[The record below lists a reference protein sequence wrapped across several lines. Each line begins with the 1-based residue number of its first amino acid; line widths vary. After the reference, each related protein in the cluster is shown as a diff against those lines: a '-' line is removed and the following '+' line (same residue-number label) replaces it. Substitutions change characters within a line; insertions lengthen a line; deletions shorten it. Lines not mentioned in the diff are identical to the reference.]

1 MVSQTVR
8 ISDEIAQR
16 LERLARVTKCSKTSF
31 IVEALER
38 YIEEAYSKTLTARE
52 LLSNKGLAC
61 NLEIPSRYLAIKV
74 SVCDSDEIQLRS

>member
-16 LERLARVTKCSKTSF
+16 LERLARATKRSKTSF

-38 YIEEAYSKTLTARE
+38 YIEECEDLELALSRFRDPDAEWIDHGDVRRE
-52 LLSNKGLAC
+52 LG
-61 NLEIPSRYLAIKV
+61 I
-74 SVCDSDEIQLRS
+74 D